1 LFKIIKA
8 TQFRR
13 NARSVIDDVADA
25 QTTYIV
31 TRYDKPQAVLL
42 TYAQYQQFF
51 AETGVELS
59 GDDADEHRPDSAKP
73 GKPAA

>member
-1 LFKIIKA
+1 MFKIITA

-31 TRYDKPQAVLL
+31 TRYGKPKAVLL
-42 TYAQYQQFF
+42 TYAQYRDSSTP
-51 AETGVELS
+51 TGI
-59 GDDADEHRPDSAKP
+59 GDA
-73 GKPAA
+73 PAAKVGAARAR